1 MLTGFLVIWV
11 ATAFGL
17 WLVTRMVPGVR
28 ARSAR
33 SLWLAALVLGL
44 INAFIRPSFYWLTL
58 PLTVLSFGV
67 FALVINALLLKL
79 VAWLVPD
86 FEVRSFGAALLA
98 ALILAL
104 LGLMGIVLLSWW
116 LGGGVTWSL
125 DLPAGSGVYM

>member
-1 MLTGFLVIWV
+1 MLVGFLVTWV

-17 WLVTRMVPGVR
+17 WLVTRMVPGVH

-44 INAFIRPSFYWLTL
+44 INAFIRPTFYWLTL

-67 FALVINALLLKL
+67 FALIINALLLKL

-104 LGLMGIVLLSWW
+104 LSLLGMVLLSW
-116 LGGGVTWSL
+116 LVGGGITWSL
-125 DLPAGSGVYM
+125 DLPAGQGVYM

>member
-1 MLTGFLVIWV
+1 MWV
-11 ATAFGL
+11 ATAVGL

-44 INAFIRPSFYWLTL
+44 INAFIRPTFFWLTL
-58 PLTVLSFGV
+58 PLTVLSFGI
-67 FALVINALLLKL
+67 FALVINALLIKL

-86 FEVRSFGAALLA
+86 FEVQSFSAALFA

-104 LGLMGIVLLSWW
+104 LGLMGMVLLSW
-116 LGGGVTWSL
+116 LVGGGVAWSL
-125 DLPAGSGVYM
+125 DLPASGGVYM

>member
-1 MLTGFLVIWV
+1 MLVGFLVMWV
-11 ATAFGL
+11 ATTFGL

-44 INAFIRPSFYWLTL
+44 INAFIRPTFYWLTL
-58 PLTVLSFGV
+58 PLTILSFGI

-86 FEVRSFGAALLA
+86 FEVQSFSAALLA

-116 LGGGVTWSL
+116 VGGGVTWSL
-125 DLPAGSGVYM
+125 DLPAGSSVYM